1 MKIKKYACY
10 CIFIDFLFSLTLF
23 EMKQMMLVAMLAMA
37 SCVVNGQIEERETA
51 GWQVIGRLKFGGIT
65 KAKMEYTVSGTDTTY
80 LLFIK
85 DVRDQPKDNYFGITF
100 KSVDGTYGKLYAIL
114 KSFFLPENKKDK
126 KYSRTFNLGTTGVH
140 VQHYQLITGRGIMF
154 STAEGHTYWS
164 AKDIDKLFGKE

>member
-1 MKIKKYACY
+1 MKKM
-10 CIFIDFLFSLTLF
+10 IFVVLLMTAFSTGN
-23 EMKQMMLVAMLAMA
+23 A
-37 SCVVNGQIEERETA
+37 QIEERETA

-65 KAKMEYTVSGTDTTY
+65 RAKMEYTLSGTDTTY

-100 KSVDGTYGKLYAIL
+100 KSIDGTYEKLYTIL
-114 KSFFLPENKKDK
+114 KSFFLPENKKDR

-140 VQHYQLITGRGIMF
+140 VQHNQLITGRGVMF
-154 STAEGHTYWS
+154 STTEGHTYWS